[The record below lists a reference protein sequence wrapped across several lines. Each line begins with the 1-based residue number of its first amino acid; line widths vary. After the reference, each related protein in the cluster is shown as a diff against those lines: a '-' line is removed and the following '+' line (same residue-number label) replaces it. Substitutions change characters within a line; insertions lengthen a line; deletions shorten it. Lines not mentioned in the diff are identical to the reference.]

1 MIFSNHPGEVFYE
14 KYFIQ
19 NLLKFKILAGMLE
32 EEDGEWVDPK
42 LPTIPEFYKGKDIF
56 ITGGSGFMG
65 KVLIEK
71 LVRSCPDIKRIFMLI
86 RPKKGKNAEE
96 RLQTGKNFTALS

>member
-1 MIFSNHPGEVFYE
+1 
-14 KYFIQ
+14 
-19 NLLKFKILAGMLE
+19 MLE
-32 EEDGEWVDPK
+32 EEDAEWTDTTI
-42 LPTIPEFYKGKDIF
+42 PTIPQFYKDRDIF

-96 RLQTGKNFTALS
+96 RLQTILDLPLFVPLRNSNPKALEKIIPG

>member
-1 MIFSNHPGEVFYE
+1 
-14 KYFIQ
+14 
-19 NLLKFKILAGMLE
+19 
-32 EEDGEWVDPK
+32 
-42 LPTIPEFYKGKDIF
+42 
-56 ITGGSGFMG
+56 MG

-96 RLQTGKNFTALS
+96 RLQTILDLPLFVPLRNSNPKALEKIIPG